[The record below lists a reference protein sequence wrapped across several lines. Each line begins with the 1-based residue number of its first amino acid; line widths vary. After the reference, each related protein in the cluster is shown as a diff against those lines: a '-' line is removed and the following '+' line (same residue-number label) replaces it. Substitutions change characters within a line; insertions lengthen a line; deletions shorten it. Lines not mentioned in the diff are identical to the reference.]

1 MDLWKVTVM
10 TQHIYTRVQ
19 AKARARKLKRESDG
33 ALSYGAALE
42 QVAHDM
48 GFRDWNTASARLS
61 NAPDACW
68 QVGER
73 VSGAYLKQPFAG
85 RVHAVRELQDGAGY
99 ELTLHFDAPVDVV
112 EWDSFS
118 SHRQRVTAY
127 VSPEGVSWTKTS
139 DGVPH
144 LTVAREGAFV
154 V

>member
-19 AKARARKLKRESDG
+19 AKARARKLKHESDG